1 MGLICSK
8 DEVSRFNF
16 NKDRKWVL
24 NNFIYV
30 HKILLTMLNNEVT
43 KTFGQSN
50 TNKNIV

>member
-16 NKDRKWVL
+16 NKDIKWVL

-30 HKILLTMLNNEVT
+30 NKILLTMLNNKAT
-43 KTFGQSN
+43 KTFSQSN
-50 TNKNIV
+50 TNKNIA